1 MQKILSFLILMYLLP
16 QFTFC
21 QTAIIKGKL
30 ADSTNNEK
38 PANAVVSVLRQKDS
52 TLVKF
57 SRSDKNGNFQ
67 VADLKPGKY
76 LVLITYPKY
85 GDYIDHID
93 LKASETYDFKTI
105 YLTQKA
111 KLLEAIIIRQSAMR
125 LKGDTTEFTADSF
138 HVKPN
143 ANVEDLLKE
152 LPGIQVDKD
161 GKITAQGQQVQK
173 ILVDGDEFFSDDPTV
188 ATRNLRAD
196 AIDKVQVFDKKSD
209 QATFTGI
216 DDGEKTKTINLKLKE
231 NAKHGYFGKLSAGA
245 LDKYYNGQAMI
256 NAFKSK
262 RKISAFAVTSSTD
275 QTGLNWNDSRNYGF
289 DNTNIEFGDGT
300 IMITKDATDDLGAG
314 NSYGQ
319 GLPESIKA
327 GLHFSNKWDND
338 KYNANGNY
346 VFNKMNTFSRGNSYI
361 QNILADSVYYN
372 RDAAETHSNKLRH
385 TASGVMEIQM
395 DSSSSIKVNAFG
407 STGIST
413 SSSTDNSQAL
423 SQENKLVNSGL
434 RNSSS
439 NGDNNSFNSTVLWRK
454 KFKKKGR
461 TISVSFN
468 ERYTGSDSK
477 GFLNN
482 RSDFYD
488 NAGDIFRTD
497 TTDQNKVNVVSQ
509 NIIGAKATYTEP
521 ISKTSFLEFNYSYYN
536 NSSNQKIESYNK
548 DVGGK
553 YSMLVDSLSNDFK
566 YIYNTNTAGVSY
578 LYNGK
583 KIISSFGGNIANT
596 AFQQTDLVKDT
607 TRKSNYYNFFPR
619 ANFRYKFSS
628 FSNLSINYNGST
640 SQPTIDQIQPLKN
653 NSDPLNIIVGNP
665 DLKQQ
670 FSNNFN
676 LNYNNYQVLNQ
687 RYIYA
692 GGNVNFVKDQIS
704 SSYTI
709 DSLGKRTSK
718 YVNVDGNYSAS
729 FYGGIGMKIPKTQIS
744 INVGPNISFSK
755 YGNYVNGLKNVT
767 NSTNIS
773 TRFSARTN
781 KKNVFEL
788 SASIIPSYSISKSSI
803 STVAGTNYWA
813 FDYSLNGSY
822 QLPWKLEIGS
832 DIDFNLRQKIKAFD
846 RNNNVILWNAYLEKK
861 FLKNDMLTLRASI
874 NDILDQNKGYSR
886 NIQPNAIVERN
897 YLTLGRYGL
906 ITLSYNFNNKGG
918 SAAPK
923 GMIFR

>member
-1 MQKILSFLILMYLLP
+1 MQKILSLLILCYVFP
-16 QFTFC
+16 QWTFC
-21 QTAIIKGKL
+21 QTAAIKGKL
-30 ADSTNNEK
+30 SDSTNNENA
-38 PANAVVSVLRQKDS
+38 ANAVIAVLRQKDS

-67 VADLKPGKY
+67 VANLDSGKY

-85 GDYIDHID
+85 GDYVDHIE
-93 LKASETYDFKTI
+93 LKPSQTFDFKTI

-125 LKGDTTEFTADSF
+125 IKGDTTEFTADSF

-196 AIDKVQVFDKKSD
+196 AVDKVQVFDKKSD

-256 NAFKSK
+256 NAFKAK

-300 IMITKDATDDLGAG
+300 IMITKDNSDDLGAG

-338 KYNANGNY
+338 KYNGNGNY
-346 VFNKMNTFSRGNSYI
+346 VFNKMNTFNRGNSYI
-361 QNILADSVYYN
+361 QNILKDSVYYN
-372 RDAAETHSNKLRH
+372 RDAAETHSDKLRH
-385 TASGVMEIQM
+385 TASGVMEIQI
-395 DSSSSIKVNAFG
+395 DSSSSIKANAFG
-407 STGIST
+407 STGTSI

-423 SQENKLVNSGL
+423 NQENKLVNGGL

-488 NAGDIFRTD
+488 NGGNIFRTD
-497 TTDQNKVNVVSQ
+497 TTDQNKINVVSQ

-521 ISKTSFLEFNYSYYN
+521 ISKTSFLEFNYSFYN

-548 DVGGK
+548 DGGGK
-553 YSMLVDSLSNDFK
+553 YSMLVDSLSNDFR
-566 YIYNTNTAGVSY
+566 YIYNTNTAGINY
-578 LYNGK
+578 LFNGK
-583 KIISSFGGNIANT
+583 KIISSFGANIANT

-607 TRKSNYYNFFPR
+607 TRKTNYYNFFPR
-619 ANFRYKFSS
+619 AGFRYKFSS

-676 LNYNNYQVLNQ
+676 LNYNSFQILNQ

-692 GGNVNFVKDQIS
+692 GGNINFIKDQIS

-709 DSLGKRTSK
+709 DSLGRRVSK
-718 YVNVDGNYSAS
+718 YVNVDGNYSAN

-755 YGNYVNGLKNVT
+755 YGNYVNGLKNIT
-767 NSTNIS
+767 RSTNLS
-773 TRFSARTN
+773 TRFTARTN
-781 KKNVFEL
+781 KKDAFEL
-788 SASIIPSYSISKSSI
+788 SASVTPSYSISKSSI

-813 FDYSLNGSY
+813 FDYALNGSY
-822 QLPWKLEIGS
+822 ELPWKLETGT
-832 DIDFNLRQKIKAFD
+832 DIDFNLRQKINAFD
-846 RNNNVILWNAYLEKK
+846 KNNNVILWNAYLEKK
-861 FLKNDMLTLRASI
+861 FLKNDVLTLRASI
-874 NDILDQNKGYSR
+874 NDILEQNKGYSR

-906 ITLSYNFNNKGG
+906 ITLTYNFNNKGG
-918 SAAPK
+918 TAAPK
-923 GMIFR
+923 SMIFR